1 MKKKRSGGK
10 GKKGKVVEKKRHSG
24 PLIAALRKWRQVVPS
39 ELQAGLSLTFL
50 YLPDMVRC
58 KFYSISATVW
68 IKEERGLLLLKI
80 LVGMP

>member
-1 MKKKRSGGK
+1 MKKKRIGGE

-39 ELQAGLSLTFL
+39 ELQAGLSLTFF
-50 YLPDMVRC
+50 YLPDMVR

-68 IKEERGLLLLKI
+68 IKEERGLLLLKV